1 MEWLINTAMQQ
12 WDIQMQLIKSLSDWA
27 CSVLVGYTRKNFWKL
42 LGNEAVLVAYLVG
55 LFRLCGRVKLRV
67 RALMWWRG
75 VHVLFL
81 KRGNRLLRT
90 GSGGLLYMA
99 QTGVQTEK
107 NLRVR
112 ISGVFHL
119 LWAYFYAFL
128 GFFNRKRLILL
139 RGVEPGNP
147 LR

>member
-1 MEWLINTAMQQ
+1 
-12 WDIQMQLIKSLSDWA
+12 
-27 CSVLVGYTRKNFWKL
+27 
-42 LGNEAVLVAYLVG
+42 
-55 LFRLCGRVKLRV
+55 
-67 RALMWWRG
+67 
-75 VHVLFL
+75 
-81 KRGNRLLRT
+81 
-90 GSGGLLYMA
+90 MA

-128 GFFNRKRLILL
+128 GFFNRKWLILL